1 MRLSR
6 WLLLNTGLLLFDT
19 QWFTLEIVKWQRA
32 NCYPKGNQ
40 EEDERGQR
48 NKPAKQSERSEHVD
62 SVNGIAIHLT
72 VLYLVLKNKP

>member
-19 QWFTLEIVKWQRA
+19 QWFTFEIVKWQRA

-40 EEDERGQR
+40 EEGERGER
-48 NKPAKQSERSEHVD
+48 DKPAKQDEESDSEHVD
-62 SVNGIAIHLT
+62 CLILI
-72 VLYLVLKNKP
+72 LKNKP